1 MLLSMTGYGA
11 GSARNSRYAVKVEIK
26 TLNSR
31 FTEFSLRLPDHYFQ
45 QEMLLKNKLGAAL
58 ERGKISLVLSVEY
71 LDIKDKCRGAVVNTE
86 ILMAY
91 FRQFEAIRQQLALTE
106 PVALTSLITLPG
118 VVSSAHL
125 TVEPEEWALVEQ
137 AVDQALAA
145 LQKNRSQEG
154 AAHANDLLQRIA
166 LIEQLVEQI
175 SPLESRRQEHLQN
188 RLLHAISELRS
199 NIPFDENR
207 LQQEILYYLEKLDI
221 HEEQVR
227 IQSHL
232 KQFVE
237 TIAAAESQGRKLQF
251 ITQELWR
258 EANTLGVKA
267 NHAEIQSL
275 VVRIK
280 EELEKIKEQLAN
292 LV

>member
-11 GSARNSRYAVKVEIK
+11 GSARNSRYAVQVEIK

-58 ERGKISLVLSVEY
+58 ERGKISLVLSIEY
-71 LDIKDKCRGAVVNTE
+71 LDIKDKSRGATVNAE
-86 ILMAY
+86 VLMAY
-91 FRQFEAIRQQLALTE
+91 FQQFEAIRQQLALTE
-106 PVALTSLITLPG
+106 PVTLTSLITLPG
-118 VVSSAHL
+118 VVSSGYL
-125 TVEPEEWALVEQ
+125 TVDPEEWALVEQ

-145 LQKNRSQEG
+145 LQKNRLQEG

-175 SPLESRRQEHLQN
+175 SSFEGRRQENLQN
-188 RLLHAISELRS
+188 RLQHAISELRS
-199 NIPFDENR
+199 SIPFDENR

-221 HEEQVR
+221 HEEKVR
-227 IQSHL
+227 IQCHL
-232 KQFVE
+232 KQFAE
-237 TIAAAESQGRKLQF
+237 TIAVAESQGRKLQF

-258 EANTLGVKA
+258 EVNTLGVKA

-280 EELEKIKEQLAN
+280 EELDKIKEQLAN